1 MKKLI
6 LVTNLMF
13 CLSFGSPALANNIET
28 LIKELGRKSKAK
40 DASKALAEIG
50 KQAVP
55 ALIQTLEGKN
65 KYQKRYAARAIREMG
80 QTGSDAI
87 PALEKLLK
95 DRDTQTREYA
105 VEALGNMLLQAEH
118 ILPMLKKATKDKNKD
133 VAKKANRSIQK
144 IQTALT
150 DEKCLADIIKNRL
163 NTTGK
168 RCTSLVLEEESP
180 NRYKGVAEFEDGLK
194 NQVVVKVLGAKVQYD
209 FGKLVANDKETE
221 DFSQEHP
228 PQKEAE
234 IQDEK
239 TTSAPNC
246 TDFRV
251 FGVSL
256 NASLQQV
263 VNALENNE
271 IPIRDGLRTMDSFDR
286 NVKFEIDKTY
296 DKRWN
301 TPSHKKEKAL
311 KLLDEKKIKSFCVK
325 YKGKEYAAN
334 PESLQ
339 CLLKKPDIYPVL
351 EDYYDI
357 YNSQFILECGPL
369 PLHMTSQ
376 GIGGMLILFAS
387 IGQSEP
393 KSFLICFDIS
403 SPMGV
408 LANLEKKYGIPT
420 MYYNDSIDPFIAR
433 EGGEFWAKQV
443 EVMRRSF
450 QHHERRPEGALYPEL
465 SEAVIVRSLPFMVLG
480 ATFNPGVSYTPY
492 AFYVVEW
499 NSNDTKILLLTII
512 KGEFRISEISQNE
525 GLLAYVYWPKIRQL
539 AGMYKKVYQASEKA
553 KVKIVEKGR
562 RGF

>member
-1 MKKLI
+1 ML
-6 LVTNLMF
+6 

-28 LIKELGRKSKAK
+28 LIKELGHKSKAK
-40 DASKALAEIG
+40 DASKSLAEIG
-50 KQAVP
+50 KPTVP
-55 ALIQTLEGKN
+55 ALIQALEGKN

-118 ILPMLKKATKDKNKD
+118 VLPMLKKATKDKNKD
-133 VAKKANRSIQK
+133 VAEKANRSIQK

-180 NRYKGVAEFEDGLK
+180 NQYKGVAEFEDGLK
-194 NQVVVKVLGAKVQYD
+194 TQVVVKVSGSKVQYS
-209 FGKLVANDKETE
+209 FGRLVANDKETK
-221 DFSQEHP
+221 DFSQEHS

-239 TTSAPNC
+239 TTSDPNC

-263 VNALENNE
+263 VNELENNE
-271 IPIRDGLRTMDSFDR
+271 IPIYDGLITMDSFDR

-301 TPSHKKEKAL
+301 TPSHQKEKAL
-311 KLLDEKKIKSFCVK
+311 KLLDEKKIKSFYVK
-325 YKGKEYAAN
+325 YKGKEYAAD
-334 PESLQ
+334 PKSLE
-339 CLLKKPDIYPVL
+339 CLLKKPGIYPVL

-357 YNSQFILECGPL
+357 YNSQFMLECRPL

-376 GIGGMLILFAS
+376 GISGMLIMFAS

-393 KSFLICFDIS
+393 KSFLICFDTS

-408 LANLEKKYGIPT
+408 LDNLEKKYGIPT
-420 MYYNDSIDPFIAR
+420 MYYTDTIRPLVNEGYRDILAKRIDV
-433 EGGEFWAKQV
+433 K
-443 EVMRRSF
+443 RRSF
-450 QHHERRPEGALYPEL
+450 QHHERRPEGPLYPEL
-465 SEAVIVRSLPFMVLG
+465 SEALIVHSLPFMLKG
-480 ATFNPGVSYTPY
+480 ASFS
-492 AFYVVEW
+492 YVVEW
-499 NSNDTKILLLTII
+499 NCNDTKILLLTMTSD
-512 KGEFRISEISQNE
+512 RISENE
-525 GLLAYVYWPKIRQL
+525 GLLAYVHWPKIRQL

>member
-6 LVTNLMF
+6 LVTNLML

-28 LIKELGRKSKAK
+28 LIKELGHKSKAK
-40 DASKALAEIG
+40 DASKSLAEIG
-50 KQAVP
+50 KPTVP
-55 ALIQTLEGKN
+55 ALIQALEGKN

-118 ILPMLKKATKDKNKD
+118 VLPMLKKATKDKNKD
-133 VAKKANRSIQK
+133 VAEKANRSIQK

-180 NRYKGVAEFEDGLK
+180 NQYKGVAEFEDGLK
-194 NQVVVKVLGAKVQYD
+194 TQVVVKVSGSKVQYS
-209 FGKLVANDKETE
+209 FGRLVANDKETK
-221 DFSQEHP
+221 DFSQEHS

-239 TTSAPNC
+239 TTSDPNC

-263 VNALENNE
+263 VNELENNE
-271 IPIRDGLRTMDSFDR
+271 IPIYDGLITMDSFDR

-301 TPSHKKEKAL
+301 TPSHQKEKAL
-311 KLLDEKKIKSFCVK
+311 KLLDEKKIKSFYVK
-325 YKGKEYAAN
+325 YKGKEYAAD
-334 PESLQ
+334 PKSLE
-339 CLLKKPDIYPVL
+339 CLLKKPGIYPVL

-357 YNSQFILECGPL
+357 YNSQFMLECRPL

-376 GIGGMLILFAS
+376 GISGMLIMFAS

-393 KSFLICFDIS
+393 KSFLICFDTS

-408 LANLEKKYGIPT
+408 LDNLEKKYGIPT
-420 MYYNDSIDPFIAR
+420 MYYTDTIRPLVNEGYRDILAKRIDV
-433 EGGEFWAKQV
+433 K
-443 EVMRRSF
+443 RRSF
-450 QHHERRPEGALYPEL
+450 QHHERRPEGPLYPEL
-465 SEAVIVRSLPFMVLG
+465 SEALIVHSLPFMLKG
-480 ATFNPGVSYTPY
+480 ASFS
-492 AFYVVEW
+492 YVVEW
-499 NSNDTKILLLTII
+499 NCNDTKILLLTMTSD
-512 KGEFRISEISQNE
+512 RISENE
-525 GLLAYVYWPKIRQL
+525 GLLAYVHWPKIRQL

>member
-6 LVTNLMF
+6 LVMNLMF

-28 LIKELGRKSKAK
+28 LIKELGRESKAK
-40 DASKALAEIG
+40 DASKDLAEIG
-50 KQAVP
+50 KPAVP
-55 ALIQTLEGKN
+55 ALIQALEGKN
-65 KYQKRYAARAIREMG
+65 KYQKRYAARSIREMG

-95 DRDTQTREYA
+95 DRDVPTREYA

-118 ILPMLKKATKDKNKD
+118 VLPMLKKATKDKNKD
-133 VAKKANRSIQK
+133 VAEKANRSIQK

-150 DEKCLADIIKNRL
+150 DEKCLADIIKSRL
-163 NTTGK
+163 NATGK
-168 RCTSLVLEEESP
+168 KCTSLVLEEKSP
-180 NRYKGVAEFEDGLK
+180 NQYKGVAEFEDGLK
-194 NQVVVKVLGAKVQYD
+194 TQVVVKVLGAKVQYS
-209 FGKLVANDKETE
+209 FGKLVANDKETK
-221 DFSQEHP
+221 DFSQEHS

-239 TTSAPNC
+239 TTSDPNC
-246 TDFRV
+246 TNFRV

-263 VNALENNE
+263 VNELENNE
-271 IPIRDGLRTMDSFDR
+271 IPIYDGLITMDSFDR

-301 TPSHKKEKAL
+301 TPSHQKEKAL
-311 KLLDEKKIKSFCVK
+311 KLLDEKKIKSFYVK
-325 YKGKEYAAN
+325 YKGKEYAAD
-334 PESLQ
+334 PKSLE
-339 CLLKKPDIYPVL
+339 CLLKKPGIYPVL

-357 YNSQFILECGPL
+357 YNSQFKLECRPL

-376 GIGGMLILFAS
+376 GISGMLILFAS

-393 KSFLICFDIS
+393 KSFLICFEIS
-403 SPMGV
+403 SPKDV

-420 MYYNDSIDPFIAR
+420 MYYNDTIDPFIG
-433 EGGEFWAKQV
+433 EGSRGEIWAKKI

-450 QHHERRPEGALYPEL
+450 QHHERRPEGPLYPEL
-465 SEAVIVRSLPFMVLG
+465 SEALILHSITPFMVLG
-480 ATFNPGVSYTPY
+480 ATVNPDVSNTPY

-499 NSNDTKILLLTII
+499 NCNDTKILLLLTSWIR
-512 KGEFRISEISQNE
+512 KQASNE
-525 GLLAYVYWPKIRQL
+525 GLLAYVHWPKIMQL